1 MWNVGRSRQVNQ
13 GREQDLLRSL
23 RERDEASSYLKYQR
37 GIHGGRLGKEAQ
49 AKRVMEC
56 GHAACHQCA
65 WNSFNDA
72 VAPYWK
78 IDIIVRNPT
87 DGSWKVRAYATEH
100 LDYSAWRL
108 KVGQERYLY
117 AEADLIG
124 RAIELL
130 MKKAVYEMSVH
141 GEISN

>member
-1 MWNVGRSRQVNQ
+1 MK
-13 GREQDLLRSL
+13 D
-23 RERDEASSYLKYQR
+23 
-37 GIHGGRLGKEAQ
+37 
-49 AKRVMEC
+49 C

-65 WNSFNDA
+65 WNAFNDL

-78 IDIIVRNPT
+78 VDIIVRNPS

-108 KVGQERYLY
+108 QLNKDRYLY

-124 RAIELL
+124 KAIELL
-130 MKKAVYEMSVH
+130 ARKAAFELLLD
-141 GEISN
+141 GERAN